1 MSNYS
6 QPFLS
11 SVRIMSLARNSWNG
25 KSDNEKRKIA
35 RKYNHFFRDLGL
47 SHRDWSNTFDMLTKP
62 QRKVLFKREL
72 IKVYDSLDNSIKSN
86 IMKDIHLRKFSSKWF
101 KMPSCDKRTLLN
113 YLWHDG
119 QE

>member
-1 MSNYS
+1 
-6 QPFLS
+6 
-11 SVRIMSLARNSWNG
+11 
-25 KSDNEKRKIA
+25 
-35 RKYNHFFRDLGL
+35 
-47 SHRDWSNTFDMLTKP
+47 MLTEP

-72 IKVYDSLDNSIKSN
+72 IKVYDSLDNSIKSY